1 MVSNNPDITQATITD
16 TNAFEY
22 KFNKSQSRVR
32 IQSYLHASATTFIK
46 VKINGP
52 ATATDWDAVLTG
64 NVTADAYEP
73 PEGIGK
79 ITSVGILAIGATLT
93 YQTTFTI
100 KGWR

>member
-1 MVSNNPDITQATITD
+1 MVSNNPDTTTPTIAA

-22 KFNKSQSRVR
+22 LFKLSQSRVR
-32 IQSYLHASATTFIK
+32 IQMYRHAVAATLMK

-64 NVTADAYEP
+64 EISADFYEP

-79 ITSVGILAIGATLT
+79 ITSVGIYAIGNTLT